1 MDIQPLHFYQA
12 TLYLALLLA
21 LIISTVTDIFS
32 RRIPNYVTFS
42 LMATAL
48 LTHGLISGWDGIIF
62 SLKGLGCGF
71 ILLLLPYL
79 LGGMGAADVKLMASV
94 GSVLGTIHTLYTF
107 VIIALLG
114 GLVAIIMLLARK
126 DFLPAMKRIGYALT
140 AFIGGVGATA
150 LRVAPATLKQQG
162 IPYGA
167 VISAGTIAY
176 IAYNL
181 ITGKGLP
188 LY

>member
-1 MDIQPLHFYQA
+1 MDIQPSHIYQVI
-12 TLYLALLLA
+12 LYTALSVA
-21 LIISTVTDIFS
+21 LITSTVTDLS
-32 RRIPNYVTFS
+32 TRRIPNYVTFS

-48 LTHGLISGWDGIIF
+48 LTHSLISGWGGVIF
-62 SLKGLGCGF
+62 SLKGLGLGLA
-71 ILLLLPYL
+71 LLLLPYL
-79 LGGMGAADVKLMASV
+79 LGGMGAADVKLMAGV
-94 GSVLGTIHTLYTF
+94 GAVVGPAHTLNTF
-107 VIIALLG
+107 LIVALLG
-114 GLVAIIMLLARK
+114 GMVAIIMLLARK

-140 AFIGGVGATA
+140 ALIGGVGATA

-167 VISAGTIAY
+167 VITAGTIAY

-181 ITGKGLP
+181 ISGKGLP